1 MDEKSKSLGRP
12 PTLVLLDIHTKNEMD
27 NGLKTEFKDRSS
39 IEYSKGVLNFIDA
52 LAMDIVKRELSLK
65 EVSK

>member
-1 MDEKSKSLGRP
+1 MDEKSKPLGRP

-27 NGLKTEFKDRSS
+27 NALKADAKNCSD

-52 LAMDIVKRELSLK
+52 LAMDIVKRELDLK